1 MSLSAYERGY
11 RFGQRFRNTVL
22 LSVLAWSIG
31 AGATFWWHPEVFAFL
46 LAPAEEMLSPFD
58 GRPTFSAPQDMF
70 SATLSLS
77 MKGGQLVA
85 FPVLVVGAL
94 AMLRPLVPRR
104 FWLFVTTYSAI
115 SIAMFALGA
124 SFVFFTMIP
133 VSLQFLLT
141 FGKGIAEPVILLSE
155 YLALL
160 LSLLFWIG
168 AVVFQLPVVMQL
180 LAKFRL
186 VPYAK
191 ARNLRKWVVPTAFIF
206 AALIT
211 PSLDGTLTFL
221 VALPMLILYEVG
233 LLAGWLTH
241 PDGDNYFADLP
252 MVQRVHRL
260 VIRIY
265 RGIRSGAVRVAR
277 KIREAIGLAVRA
289 VQRGGEKIVEWWKR
303 WG

>member
-58 GRPTFSAPQDMF
+58 GRPVFTAPQDMF
-70 SATLSLS
+70 GSTLSLS
-77 MKGGQLVA
+77 MKGGQFVA

-94 AMLRPLVPRR
+94 TMLKPFVPRR

-124 SFVFFTMIP
+124 SFVFFVMMP
-133 VSLQFLLT
+133 VSLNFLLT
-141 FGKGIAEPVILLSE
+141 FGAGIAQPVILLTS
-155 YLALL
+155 YMALL

-168 AVVFQLPVVMQL
+168 IVFELPVVMQL

-186 VPYAK
+186 VPYSKAK
-191 ARNLRKWVVPTAFIF
+191 TLRKWIVPTAFIF

-233 LLAGWLTH
+233 LIAGWLT
-241 PDGDNYFADLP
+241 DREGNYFADLP
-252 MVQRVHRL
+252 MVQRVY
-260 VIRIY
+260 RITK
-265 RGIRSGAVRVAR
+265 SGAVWVAR
-277 KIREAIGLAVRA
+277 KVRQAIGLAMRSA
-289 VQRGGEKIVEWWKR
+289 LWSKRKIIMCKVLWR
-303 WG
+303 WSRRD

>member
-1 MSLSAYERGY
+1 M
-11 RFGQRFRNTVL
+11 
-22 LSVLAWSIG
+22 
-31 AGATFWWHPEVFAFL
+31 FAFL

-77 MKGGQLVA
+77 MKGGQFVA

-94 AMLRPLVPRR
+94 TMLRPFVPRR

-124 SFVFFTMIP
+124 SFVFITMMP

-141 FGKGIAEPVILLSE
+141 FGKGIAQPVILLTE

-168 AVVFQLPVVMQL
+168 VVFDLPVIMQL
-180 LAKFRL
+180 LAKFRIL
-186 VPYAK
+186 PYSK
-191 ARNLRKWVVPTAFIF
+191 ARNLRKWVVPTALIF
-206 AALIT
+206 SALIT
-211 PSLDGTLTFL
+211 PSLEGTLTVM
-221 VALPMLILYEVG
+221 VALPMLALYEIG

-252 MVQRVHRL
+252 MVQRGHRL
-260 VIRIY
+260 VVRIY
-265 RGIRSGAVRVAR
+265 RAIRSGAVRVAR
-277 KIREAIGLAVRA
+277 RIREAIGLAVRA